1 MIEKLLTIE
10 ELSAIT
16 GIAVKTL
23 YIRGGG
29 TSTLPRIK
37 LGGKVRFRE
46 SDVRDWINRNTERP
60 FDPRKQLEQYRL
72 LKRHKKSA

>member
-29 TSTLPRIK
+29 TKTLPRIN

-46 SDVRDWINRNTERP
+46 SDVRDWINRNVERP
-60 FDPRKQLEQYRL
+60 FDPRKMF
-72 LKRHKKSA
+72 KRSA

>member
-10 ELSAIT
+10 DLSAIT

-46 SDVRDWINRNTERP
+46 SDVQAWIQRNTERP
-60 FDPRKQLEQYRL
+60 FDARKALAEHRL
-72 LKRHKKSA
+72 LKRFKKSA